1 MYIRYMWKFFC
12 AMLLL
17 MLSGACRETPG
28 PETVTVAERS
38 FQSTDW
44 PRAVQ
49 INPQAAAILNSWPE
63 FKTFE
68 DRFERLREVRG
79 EEELRLLLEELIELS
94 KELQASVF
102 PKDFNVLSV
111 RSRHKV
117 VDTYL
122 YKVQAAIIYRQD
134 INEALQ
140 ELMGAYNALREQ
152 FNVIKSSTLDPK
164 LFEDD

>member
-1 MYIRYMWKFFC
+1 
-12 AMLLL
+12 MLLL
-17 MLSGACRETPG
+17 ILSGACREAPG
-28 PETVTVAERS
+28 PETATLEQNSLQTSDLPETIR
-38 FQSTDW
+38 
-44 PRAVQ
+44 
-49 INPQAAAILNSWPE
+49 INSQARDVLNSWPE
-63 FKTFE
+63 FNTFE
-68 DRFERLREVRG
+68 TRFERLRQVRG

-94 KELQASVF
+94 KELQASEF
-102 PKDFNVLSV
+102 PKEYNVLSV

-122 YKVQAAIIYRQD
+122 YKVQAAITYRLD

-152 FNVIKSSTLDPK
+152 FNVIQSNTLDPK